1 MLVRSYLSFLAF
13 CLLILSAIRR
23 RMPKSVTISAFCFP
37 FTSVSFHFM
46 CFAAPLVGA
55 RTFRAV
61 NVANRTDSLIV
72 RVLPYPWS

>member
-1 MLVRSYLSFLAF
+1 
-13 CLLILSAIRR
+13 
-23 RMPKSVTISAFCFP
+23 MPKSVTISAFCFP